1 MKAATMQLKT
11 FEVNPQLLFFV
22 HLSSQQMDEAWWPCW
37 NLSASASA
45 WRWIMWSGSL
55 QSPSTGASQC
65 SSRWA
70 PVKRSSPH
78 FLPTHHQLSH
88 IMAFLADPLLKMFR
102 YQTERLKSRVTK
114 FCFCITWNKV
124 TPSKQKVK
132 NIDSYNVDKTPQLPH
147 CLYTTGDT
155 IMHCGEAI
163 SLKSSIAV
171 N

>member
-1 MKAATMQLKT
+1 MKAPTMQLKT

-70 PVKRSSPH
+70 LVKRSSPH

-88 IMAFLADPLLKMFR
+88 IMAFLADALLKMFR
-102 YQTERLKSRVTK
+102 YQTNRLKSMVTK
-114 FCFCITWNKV
+114 YCFFPSPKGLYICIYDERIVEPDHWGLE
-124 TPSKQKVK
+124 
-132 NIDSYNVDKTPQLPH
+132 NIK
-147 CLYTTGDT
+147 GDF
-155 IMHCGEAI
+155 
-163 SLKSSIAV
+163 
-171 N
+171 